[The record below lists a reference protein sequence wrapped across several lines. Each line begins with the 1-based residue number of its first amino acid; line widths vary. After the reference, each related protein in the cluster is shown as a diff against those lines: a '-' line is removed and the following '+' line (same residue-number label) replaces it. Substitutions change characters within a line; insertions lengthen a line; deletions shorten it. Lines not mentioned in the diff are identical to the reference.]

1 MKNKTKQQG
10 YIDVFVDKF
19 FMSKKKI
26 NSADFAG
33 KIAAIDKVQAVIE
46 FNMDG
51 TIISANDN
59 FLNTLDY
66 SLDEIQNK
74 HHSMF
79 VEPDFKDSAEYQQ
92 FWEKLNRGEFESKE
106 YKRLGKRGKEVWI
119 QASYNPIMDL
129 NGKLFK
135 VVKYATDVTEQK
147 LQNAD
152 VCGQLDAISKAQAL
166 IEFNMDG
173 TIISAND
180 NFLNTLG
187 YSLEE
192 IRGKHHSMFV
202 EPDFKGSA
210 EYQQFWEK
218 LNRGEFESK
227 EYKRLG
233 KRGKE
238 VWIQA
243 SYNPIMDLN
252 GKPFKVVKYAND
264 VTEQKLRNA
273 DVSGQLEAI
282 GKAQAVIEFNMDGT
296 IIYANDNFLNTLGY
310 SLEEIIGKHHSMF
323 VEPTFKNSAEYQQFW
338 EKLNRG
344 EYESK
349 EYKRLGKNGKEVWI
363 QASYNPI
370 MDLNDKPFKVV
381 KYATDVTE
389 QKLQNA
395 DVAGQLD
402 AIGKAQAVI
411 EFNMDGTIIKANDNF
426 LNTLGYSLEE
436 IRGKH
441 HSMFVETAFKNSA
454 EYQQFWE
461 RLNRGEYEASEYK
474 RVGKGGKEVWIQA
487 SYNPIMD
494 LNDKPLKVVKYATDI
509 TAQKL
514 EAMENARIKLALG
527 TVSSCV
533 MIADADFNIIYTNDT
548 LQDLMRVAETDIR
561 SQIPGFDASRLVGS
575 NIDMFYRT
583 TVHER
588 GTLENLTST
597 FNTQIELGRR
607 TFVLAANPVFV
618 DGKRTGTVVEWR
630 DRTGEVA
637 MEKEIDSMVE
647 AAGTGDLTKSISL
660 EGKDGFFRNLG
671 SGLNTL
677 VNSIDV
683 ALREI
688 AENATRVAAAS
699 SQTSTA
705 IGQISDGA
713 QNQLHALAQVSTAV
727 TQSSAAA
734 SDVAKDTSQASESAQ
749 RAVNLVSGG
758 QEKVSQM
765 VSVVNVIAQNSEK
778 INKITEVISA
788 IANQTNMLSLNAA
801 IEAARAGEHGAGFAV
816 VAEEVRKLAEH
827 SANSAEQ
834 IKGLVEAAV
843 REASNAEA
851 TAADV
856 QVDMASILAASGDI
870 DEMLRRVAA
879 AMDQQS
885 ATVQEISSNVDSMK
899 RVAENNASASEEITA
914 SVLEVS
920 RQADGVRGQ
929 VDKFKLAS
937 TGQNKEHLIN

>member
-129 NGKLFK
+129 NGK
-135 VVKYATDVTEQK
+135 
-147 LQNAD
+147 
-152 VCGQLDAISKAQAL
+152 
-166 IEFNMDG
+166 
-173 TIISAND
+173 
-180 NFLNTLG
+180 
-187 YSLEE
+187 
-192 IRGKHHSMFV
+192 
-202 EPDFKGSA
+202 
-210 EYQQFWEK
+210 
-218 LNRGEFESK
+218 
-227 EYKRLG
+227 
-233 KRGKE
+233 
-238 VWIQA
+238 
-243 SYNPIMDLN
+243 
-252 GKPFKVVKYAND
+252 PFKVVKYAND

-273 DVSGQLEAI
+273 DVAGQLEAI

-296 IIYANDNFLNTLGY
+296 IINANDNFLNTLGY

>member
-1 MKNKTKQQG
+1 MKNKTQQQG

-152 VCGQLDAISKAQAL
+152 VSGQLDAISKAQAL

-202 EPDFKGSA
+202 EPDFKDSA

-273 DVSGQLEAI
+273 DVAGQLEAI

-296 IIYANDNFLNTLGY
+296 IINANDNFLNTLGY